1 MPLQSALAPS
11 GTPTRAEPAPT
22 PASRSGPGARV
33 ATPEAWNRAALM
45 IARGDALKDVA
56 ARVGCSRSTLWRVLQ
71 RSERLRTRVAEEQRF
86 LAVEAAGRFRGLQAA
101 AVDAIEAAV
110 RQGNLRAA
118 FWVADRLGL
127 ARIDIGEARAGLDLA
142 EDEAA
147 WGEAPPPDPA
157 VYALDGPLEL
167 EPDPEPEAAPSRD
180 AGGAGG
186 QPADA
191 VGATEAAAPPVPPRR
206 RATFSE
212 ACFTT
217 FHTAAKTRA
226 HKTGHAAGAWPIPDL
241 LKTLPRTAA
250 AWPQMPPSL
259 AVITG
264 RSAAEIR

>member
-1 MPLQSALAPS
+1 
-11 GTPTRAEPAPT
+11 
-22 PASRSGPGARV
+22 
-33 ATPEAWNRAALM
+33 M

-56 ARVGCSRSTLWRVLQ
+56 AQVGCSRSTLWRVLQ
-71 RSERLRTRVAEEQRF
+71 RSERLRARVAEEQRF

-142 EDEAA
+142 EDAAA

-157 VYALDGPLEL
+157 VYAVGAPLEL
-167 EPDPEPEAAPSRD
+167 EPDPEPEPEAAPSRD

-191 VGATEAAAPPVPPRR
+191 VGATEAAAPPAAAAPPVPPRR

-259 AVITG
+259 TVITG